1 MGLHLLPALC
11 LILASP
17 EALPPADAAVPPS
30 VLDSGYHQMY
40 NLQFNDAHRTF
51 RGWEES
57 HPQDPLGPASDAAAY
72 LFAEFDRLGVLQ
84 SELFTDDKAFE
95 GRHRVKPDPESER
108 AFESDLD
115 SSQRLADSILARDP
129 RDRNALFAKV
139 LALGLR
145 ADYLALIERRDLTS
159 LSYTKRAGVLA
170 QRLLAVDPSCYDAY
184 MAVGAENYILGLSS
198 SPVRWVLRLYG
209 AQTDKA
215 EGIQQL
221 RLAAEKGHYLLPFAR
236 LLLAVAAL
244 RDHDPARAREILA
257 GLAHDYPNNQ
267 LYARELARLR

>member
-1 MGLHLLPALC
+1 MCLHLFSALC

-17 EALPPADAAVPPS
+17 EALPPADAALVPP

-72 LFAEFDRLGVLQ
+72 LFAEFDRLGVLESQ
-84 SELFTDDKAFE
+84 LFTDDKAFE
-95 GRHRVKPDPESER
+95 SRRRVRPDPTSKR
-108 AFESDLD
+108 GFESDLK
-115 SSQRLADSILARDP
+115 SSERLANSVLARNPD
-129 RDRNALFAKV
+129 DQNALFAEV
-139 LALGLR
+139 LDLGLR
-145 ADYLALIERRDLTS
+145 ADYLALIERRDLSS
-159 LSYTKRAGVLA
+159 LSYTKRAGVMA
-170 QRLLAVDPSCYDAY
+170 QRLLAIDPSCYDAY

-209 AQTDKA
+209 AETDKA
-215 EGIQQL
+215 QGIQQL

-244 RDHDPARAREILA
+244 RDHDRGHAREILS
-257 GLAHDYPNNQ
+257 GLARDYPNNR
-267 LYARELARLR
+267 LYARELARLQ

>member
-17 EALPPADAAVPPS
+17 EALPPADAVVPPS

-84 SELFTDDKAFE
+84 SQLFTDDKAFE
-95 GRHRVKPDPESER
+95 SRHRVKPDPESER

>member
-17 EALPPADAAVPPS
+17 EALPPADAALPPS

-84 SELFTDDKAFE
+84 SQFFTDDKMFE
-95 GRHRVKPDPESER
+95 SRHRVKPDPESER

-115 SSQRLADSILARDP
+115 NSERLANSILARDP

-139 LALGLR
+139 LGLGLR

-159 LSYTKRAGVLA
+159 LGYTKRAGVLA

-209 AQTDKA
+209 AETDKA

-244 RDHDPARAREILA
+244 RDHDRAGAREILA

-267 LYARELARLR
+267 LYARELARLQ